1 MDLTAAKTT
10 MMSLVG
16 DGLGGVN
23 RTLQGLY
30 DNGSTDSA
38 LINALTMLG
47 SQYTFDQMRINRA
60 EITAIDNDP
69 ATGAI
74 LGELDAACASLD
86 KIQSNSAATTAWITA
101 ATGALD
107 SAMAVYTTLAKPSV

>member
-1 MDLTAAKTT
+1 MNLTAAKPT

-16 DGLGGVN
+16 EGLDGVN
-23 RTLQGLY
+23 RTLQSLF
-30 DNGSTDSA
+30 DSGSTDVA

-69 ATGAI
+69 ATTAI
-74 LGELDAACASLD
+74 LGELDAACASLG
-86 KIQSNSAATTAWITA
+86 KIQARSAATTAWITT
-101 ATGALD
+101 ATGVLD
-107 SAMAVYTTLAKPSV
+107 DAMAVYTTLAKPIP